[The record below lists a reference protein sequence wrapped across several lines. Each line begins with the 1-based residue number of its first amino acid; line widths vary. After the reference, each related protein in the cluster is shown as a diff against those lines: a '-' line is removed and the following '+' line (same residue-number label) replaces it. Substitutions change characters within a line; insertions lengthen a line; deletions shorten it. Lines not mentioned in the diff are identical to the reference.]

1 MEIGY
6 QNEKARHELF
16 PLQLDSVL
24 VKNIPLTSGLLSKDS
39 NNMRYLTTV

>member
-16 PLQLDSVL
+16 PLQLDSAW
-24 VKNIPLTSGLLSKDS
+24 VKSIPLTSGLLSIDS
-39 NNMRYLTTV
+39 NNMRYLTAV